1 MSKPVAVVEY
11 RRPPVCHSRAVRD
24 PLNTRRTV
32 DGGAPTGVVGF
43 TAMEHGTAD
52 DYALLERYES
62 KFAAGLPDRVL
73 GHLAA
78 LSESLGGY
86 RITRLEH
93 SLQAATR
100 ARLDGATVD
109 WVVAALVHDIGD
121 DLAPYNHSEVA
132 AAVLQP
138 YVPAEIHWVI
148 RHHGVFQSYYYAH
161 FLGGDRDA
169 RDQFRDH
176 RWAALCEEFCHRWD
190 QSSFDPD
197 FPTEPLESFEDDLRT
212 VFGRVA
218 WDPHVTATRSETLT

>member
-1 MSKPVAVVEY
+1 M
-11 RRPPVCHSRAVRD
+11 CDSRAVNE
-24 PLNTRRTV
+24 PLITRRAF
-32 DGGAPTGVVGF
+32 DGDTPTGVVGF

-52 DYALLERYES
+52 DYALLERYETE
-62 KFAAGLPDRVL
+62 FAAQLPDRIMS
-73 GHLAA
+73 A
-78 LSESLGGY
+78 LRALTDSLGGY

-100 ARLDGATVD
+100 ARLDGASVD

-132 AAVLQP
+132 AAILQP
-138 YVPAEIHWVI
+138 YVAAEVNWVI

-161 FLGGDRDA
+161 FLGGDRHA
-169 RDQFRDH
+169 RDRFRDH
-176 RWAALCEEFCHRWD
+176 RWADLCEEFCHRWD

-218 WDPHVTATRSETLT
+218 WAPDVTAIGSETLT